1 MKLVSVRDLRTKPA
15 SVWKDLSEAKDLVLT
30 NNGKPIALVSAVT
43 EDTLEDSLK
52 LLRRLRAATALEKI
66 HRESLAQGKDSKT
79 VEEINAVIKRVR
91 KARRK

>member
-15 SVWKDLSEAKDLVLT
+15 SVWKDLSEARDLVLT

-66 HRESLAQGKDSKT
+66 HQESLAKGTDGKSL
-79 VEEINAVIKRVR
+79 EEVNAVIKRVR
-91 KARRK
+91 KARKR